1 MSISSQIRSVTLLL
15 LMLSIWFV
23 YSFWETSNNLEHQR
37 AVNQNVQA
45 LIKGAFELN
54 IMTNEYLYAQND
66 RIRQQWDSSHLS
78 IEALFVESGRL
89 LSYEDDKLSLKKI
102 MNNEVQVEALFY
114 QLERFIKNNKEK
126 PSKTQQRKLNQIISQ
141 IQVQIQSMLSE
152 ASRLSRRSMDRLS
165 EAEVK
170 LEHTA
175 ELLLFIFW
183 PIFIFSIFLVNRKII
198 MPIVELQKSAEKLS
212 SGDYDARITVKGDNE
227 VSALARAYNRL
238 AEDIQKKI
246 KSLTDKSNRL
256 NESQDELLSLNDTL
270 QQMVSDQ
277 TYDLRNSE
285 TRQRAILE
293 SMHDSVITLDDE
305 LNIKDV
311 NPAVETMF
319 GYSKEESIGNNMS
332 FLVGH
337 SSGSKSF
344 SSDYVEALG
353 KRKDG
358 ESFPVEVSLNEMEID
373 NEIMYTCIVRDSTE
387 RKRADKL
394 KTEFVGTVSHE
405 LRTPL
410 TAIRGSLGLVNGGVF
425 GKIPEKAQELLVT
438 AARNT
443 ERLLNLINDLLD
455 IQKIEA
461 GKMEFHITRVELMD
475 ALQKSV
481 TDNMAYAEQ
490 YNVDIQICDKP
501 DEMIVKVDPHRFS
514 QIMSNLLSN
523 AAKFSPENDTV
534 KIFVS
539 NEGEFAKVSVVDNG
553 EGIPAEFHEKIF
565 SKFSQN
571 DSSTTRQ
578 KGGTGLGLAITRQMI
593 EAMRGRVDFTSVVG
607 QGTTFNI
614 YLPLEKNT
622 VPRKKTY

>member
-1 MSISSQIRSVTLLL
+1 MSIASQIRSVTLLL
-15 LMLSIWFV
+15 LMLSIWFI

-54 IMTNEYLYAQND
+54 IMTNEYIHAQNE
-66 RIRQQWDSSHLS
+66 RISEQWDSSHLS
-78 IEALFVESGRL
+78 IEALFVETGRL
-89 LSYEDDKLSLKKI
+89 LSYDDDKLSLKKI

-114 QLERFIKNNKEK
+114 QLERVINNKKEK
-126 PSKTQQRKLNQIISQ
+126 LGKIQRRKLNQIISQ
-141 IQVQIQSMLSE
+141 IQVQIQAMLSE
-152 ASRLSRRSMDRLS
+152 ASRMSRRSMERLS
-165 EAEVK
+165 AAEVK

-212 SGDYDARITVKGDNE
+212 SGDYGARIMVKGNNE
-227 VSALARAYNRL
+227 VSALASAYNCL
-238 AEDIQKKI
+238 AEEIEKKI

-270 QQMVSDQ
+270 QQMVNDQ

-319 GYSKEESIGNNMS
+319 GYSKEESIGKNMS

-337 SSGSKSF
+337 SSGNKSF

-358 ESFPVEVSLNEMEID
+358 CTFPIEVSLNEMEID

-425 GKIPEKAQELLVT
+425 GDIPKKAQELLVT

-490 YNVDIQICDKP
+490 YNVDIQICEKP
-501 DEMIVKVDPHRFS
+501 DEMIVNVDPHRFS

-539 NEGEFAKVSVVDNG
+539 NEGEFAKISVVDNG
-553 EGIPAEFHEKIF
+553 EGIPAEFHDKIF
-565 SKFSQN
+565 NKFSQN

-593 EAMRGRVDFTSVVG
+593 EAMRGRIDFTSVEG
-607 QGTTFNI
+607 KGTTFNI
-614 YLPLEKNT
+614 YLPIEQNAN
-622 VPRKKTY
+622 PDIS

>member
-1 MSISSQIRSVTLLL
+1 MSIASQIRSVTLLL
-15 LMLSIWFV
+15 LMLSIWFI

-54 IMTNEYLYAQND
+54 IMTNEYIHAQNE
-66 RIRQQWDSSHLS
+66 RISEQWDSSHLS
-78 IEALFVESGRL
+78 IEALFVETGRL
-89 LSYEDDKLSLKKI
+89 LSYDDDKLSLKKI

-114 QLERFIKNNKEK
+114 QLERVINNKKEK
-126 PSKTQQRKLNQIISQ
+126 LGKIQRRKLNQIISQ
-141 IQVQIQSMLSE
+141 IQVQIQAMLSE
-152 ASRLSRRSMDRLS
+152 ASRMSRRSMERLS
-165 EAEVK
+165 AAEVK

-212 SGDYDARITVKGDNE
+212 SGDYGARIMVKGNNE
-227 VSALARAYNRL
+227 VSALASAYNCL
-238 AEDIQKKI
+238 AEEIEKKI

-270 QQMVSDQ
+270 QQMVNDQ

-319 GYSKEESIGNNMS
+319 GYSKEESIGKNMS

-337 SSGSKSF
+337 SSGNKSF

-358 ESFPVEVSLNEMEID
+358 RTFPIEVSLNEMEID

-425 GKIPEKAQELLVT
+425 GDIPKKAQELLVT

-490 YNVDIQICDKP
+490 YNVDIQICEKP
-501 DEMIVKVDPHRFS
+501 DEMIVNVDPHRFS
-514 QIMSNLLSN
+514 QIM
-523 AAKFSPENDTV
+523 
-534 KIFVS
+534 
-539 NEGEFAKVSVVDNG
+539 
-553 EGIPAEFHEKIF
+553 
-565 SKFSQN
+565 
-571 DSSTTRQ
+571 
-578 KGGTGLGLAITRQMI
+578 
-593 EAMRGRVDFTSVVG
+593 
-607 QGTTFNI
+607 
-614 YLPLEKNT
+614 
-622 VPRKKTY
+622 

>member
-1 MSISSQIRSVTLLL
+1 MSIASQIRSVTLLL
-15 LMLSIWFV
+15 LMLSIWFI

-54 IMTNEYLYAQND
+54 IMTNEYIHAQNE
-66 RIRQQWDSSHLS
+66 RISEQWDSSHLS
-78 IEALFVESGRL
+78 IEALFVETGRL
-89 LSYEDDKLSLKKI
+89 LSYDDDKLSLKKI

-114 QLERFIKNNKEK
+114 QLERVINNKKEK
-126 PSKTQQRKLNQIISQ
+126 LGKIQRRKLNQIISQ
-141 IQVQIQSMLSE
+141 IQVQIQAMLSE
-152 ASRLSRRSMDRLS
+152 ASRMSRRSMERLS
-165 EAEVK
+165 AAEVK

-212 SGDYDARITVKGDNE
+212 SGDYGARIMVKGNNE
-227 VSALARAYNRL
+227 VSALASAYNCL
-238 AEDIQKKI
+238 AEEIEKKI

-270 QQMVSDQ
+270 QQMVNDQ

-319 GYSKEESIGNNMS
+319 GYSKEESIGKNMS

-337 SSGSKSF
+337 SSGNKSF

-358 ESFPVEVSLNEMEID
+358 RTFPIEVSLNEMEID

-425 GKIPEKAQELLVT
+425 GDIPKKAQELLVT

-490 YNVDIQICDKP
+490 YNVDIQICEKP
-501 DEMIVKVDPHRFS
+501 DEMIVNVDPHRFS

-539 NEGEFAKVSVVDNG
+539 NEGEFAKISVVDNG
-553 EGIPAEFHEKIF
+553 EGIPAEFHDKIF
-565 SKFSQN
+565 NKFSQN

-593 EAMRGRVDFTSVVG
+593 EAMRGRIDFTSVEG
-607 QGTTFNI
+607 KGTTFNI
-614 YLPLEKNT
+614 YLPIEQNAN
-622 VPRKKTY
+622 PDIS